1 MYEIKQ
7 QQKED
12 DAGQF
17 RDWWILWS
25 FENILQEALKNRLS
39 FIVEG
44 EKKTALSLHK
54 LTVGLV
60 WVQSYLFTYACA
72 SLNSV
77 QDKHIQFKSLR
88 TELSIQG
95 LTDNP
100 IRITV
105 FRSGQLLVLWQ
116 GEERGMQHM
125 CSISLRSA
133 PVFVCYSESMSWDKW
148 EKQDIPC
155 WMLLHLSSTFCVCQT
170 KQFEMNVM

>member
-1 MYEIKQ
+1 MQVSFGI
-7 QQKED
+7 D
-12 DAGQF
+12 GF
-17 RDWWILWS
+17 LWS

-44 EKKTALSLHK
+44 EKKIALSLHK

-72 SLNSV
+72 SLSSV
-77 QDKHIQFKSLR
+77 QDKHFQFKSLR

-125 CSISLRSA
+125 CSISLHSA
-133 PVFVCYSESMSWDKW
+133 PVFVCYSESMSWDEW
-148 EKQDIPC
+148 EKQVIPC
-155 WMLLHLSSTFCVCQT
+155 WCYCIFHPPFVCVRQNNLKWMWCRES
-170 KQFEMNVM
+170 K